1 MVDNEKT
8 RHVFP
13 GRMCVF
19 TELQMDPLT
28 LHYVHFEHFKSA
40 LGEYHKLT
48 KVLKQVK
55 EVLVMKNVLVQE
67 WTDRLT
73 AALER
78 RDKIWSVASALTKAS
93 FKVNRSVAGNL
104 GYQIF
109 H

>member
-1 MVDNEKT
+1 MPGSHAFLHGEK
-8 RHVFP
+8 VAF
-13 GRMCVF
+13 G
-19 TELQMDPLT
+19 
-28 LHYVHFEHFKSA
+28 
-40 LGEYHKLT
+40 
-48 KVLKQVK
+48 VLVQLMLEKAEPEQVK

-78 RDKIWSVASALTKAS
+78 RDKIWSVASALTEAS

-109 H
+109 Q

>member
-1 MVDNEKT
+1 
-8 RHVFP
+8 
-13 GRMCVF
+13 MCVF
-19 TELQMDPLT
+19 AELQMDPLT
-28 LHYVHFEHFKSA
+28 LYYVHFEDFKSA

-78 RDKIWSVASALTKAS
+78 RDKIWSVASALTEAS

-104 GYQIF
+104 GYTIF
-109 H
+109 Q